1 MAGALGYCGLDRQ
14 RRPLRGD
21 EIRGCWE
28 ATAALPEFVSGP
40 IPRFVPTPIDLDE
53 DRTPVRR
60 LEFVEVR
67 TASSRPA
74 RRRSTP
80 AVGAPTA
87 VTAGA
92 PSEGAGGFDEE
103 TAELPI
109 ARTPSQGRW
118 SLWGGEE
125 A

>member
-28 ATAALPEFVSGP
+28 GTAALPEIVLGP
-40 IPRFVPTPIDLDE
+40 VARFVPTSIELDG
-53 DRTPVRR
+53 DRTRVRR
-60 LEFVEVR
+60 LEFVEVQ
-67 TASSRPA
+67 TASSRPP
-74 RRRSTP
+74 RRRAIRPSE
-80 AVGAPTA
+80 AATA
-87 VTAGA
+87 VTAGG
-92 PSEGAGGFDEE
+92 PSEGAAGFDEE
-103 TAELPI
+103 TTELPI

-118 SLWGGEE
+118 SLWGEE